1 MTKDIIILKHNN
13 KICGY
18 YLSKVAAENFINNCI
33 SCNFI
38 KNTDKIELEYY
49 NINSNIC
56 NKKEIINKINN
67 KSIKVNKEQYED
79 FSVSEITSDSD
90 SDSESYIKKKNKNK
104 YNIKDENK
112 YNIKDENKY
121 VNEVENH
128 VKEQILDNDSDS
140 EKKLVLNL
148 ESDDSFTIDAE
159 AFLNQKKK
167 ERENQ
172 HKIIEVGQQ
181 KLDILSHIN
190 KLKLEKQ
197 KMIENKTK
205 YEYDLKLYEKFKQIK
220 QNNVDFIIPLMF
232 IDKYELFQKLENS
245 NDLSF
250 ESFSD
255 NYSEEQIKTKYE
267 DMFAYESPTFK
278 LPKPEDFKSENI
290 DTLLSAAF

>member
-18 YLSKVAAENFINNCI
+18 YLSKVAAEIFINNCI

-49 NINSNIC
+49 KTNSNIF
-56 NKKEIINKINN
+56 NKKEIISKINN

-79 FSVSEITSDSD
+79 FSVSEITSDSESESD
-90 SDSESYIKKKNKNK
+90 TDSESNKN
-104 YNIKDENK
+104 NIKYENK
-112 YNIKDENKY
+112 YNINDE
-121 VNEVENH
+121 ENH
-128 VKEQILDNDSDS
+128 IKEQILDNDSES
-140 EKKLVLNL
+140 EKKLVLHL
-148 ESDDSFTIDAE
+148 ESDESFTIDAE

-167 ERENQ
+167 ERDQ
-172 HKIIEVGQQ
+172 YQKIIEVGQQ
-181 KLDILSHIN
+181 KLDVLSHIN

-205 YEYDLKLYEKFKQIK
+205 YDYDLKLYEKFKQIK

-232 IDKYELFQKLENS
+232 IDKYELFKKLENS
-245 NDLSF
+245 NNLSF
-250 ESFSD
+250 ESFND

-267 DMFAYESPTFK
+267 DMFAHESPTFK
-278 LPKPEDFKSENI
+278 LPKPEDFKSDTI